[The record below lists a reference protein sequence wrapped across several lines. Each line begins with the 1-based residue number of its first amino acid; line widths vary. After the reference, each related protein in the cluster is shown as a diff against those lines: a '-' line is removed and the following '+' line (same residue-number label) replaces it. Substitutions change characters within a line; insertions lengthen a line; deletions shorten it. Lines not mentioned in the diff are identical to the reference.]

1 MRQSFWL
8 TSRATCRRAGG
19 TDDDRR
25 VAAGSVGD
33 RRLDVD
39 RDAQPVAEVG
49 LLAVDGADEVR
60 EPERPEPLVEL
71 AARVAGDEDADVAAD
86 VVGQPRLVEVVAVQ
100 VRDVEE
106 VGVLDL
112 RHQLVAELV
121 VAREHEPR
129 SEERRD
135 EPRVA
140 DDRLAGSVSMRIPA
154 WPSDVARIRTSVW
167 RGTPSRARPRR
178 PAAHGQATGGS
189 VYCWPARET
198 CSVHA
203 PPSQ

>member
-1 MRQSFWL
+1 MGGERGEVGGAAVVLVDQPGDG
-8 TSRATCRRAGG
+8 AVAAGG
-19 TDDDRR
+19 TDDDCR

-33 RRLDVD
+33 RRLDMD
-39 RDAQPVAEVG
+39 RDVQSGAEVG
-49 LLAVDGADEVR
+49 LLAVACADQVR

-86 VVGQPRLVEVVAVQ
+86 VVGQPRFVEVVAMQ

-121 VAREHEPR
+121 VAREHEPGP
-129 SEERRD
+129 EERRD

-140 DDRLAGSVSMRIPA
+140 DDGAGGR
-154 WPSDVARIRTSVW
+154 
-167 RGTPSRARPRR
+167 SR
-178 PAAHGQATGGS
+178 
-189 VYCWPARET
+189 
-198 CSVHA
+198 
-203 PPSQ
+203 